1 MEKSQQLIPQTWE
14 MYQLWLLLA
23 SGLSRFPVSFS
34 AETHIPLRS
43 HYLTSYLAW
52 NNECLLFALFN
63 NNNGNNND
71 IVIASHCL
79 TYCGSQK
86 RHQGLPT
93 GCCWEHLVA
102 DNVFVVNTCVDLNY
116 FTLYLGT
123 DNAPSPSLLLW
134 LCSK

>member
-1 MEKSQQLIPQTWE
+1 METSQQLIPQTWE

-52 NNECLLFALFN
+52 NNECLLFALLN

-79 TYCGSQK
+79 TYCGSQNDT
-86 RHQGLPT
+86 R
-93 GCCWEHLVA
+93 EHLVA